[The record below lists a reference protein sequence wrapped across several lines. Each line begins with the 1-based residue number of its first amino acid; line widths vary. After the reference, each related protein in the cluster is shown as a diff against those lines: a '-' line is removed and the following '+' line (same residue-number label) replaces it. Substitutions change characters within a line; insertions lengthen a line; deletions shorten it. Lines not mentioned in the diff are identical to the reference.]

1 MIPRPNT
8 SCPSLVLMRSRSGR
22 SRARDNAFTLIEILI
37 VVSLLA
43 LVVTTGVPAVF
54 RALKQDPMRQ
64 AVTDL
69 VEACSFARA
78 HAILGGVSM
87 ELVIVADGGAI
98 RVERAREKRAGDAR
112 ELGGLQAKPVG
123 PGSTFLRPMQ
133 LQEDVAVE
141 LLYINLRDQMH
152 EPQARVRFYPN
163 GTSDEFAIVLRY
175 NEKVRKIELDIITGL
190 ADVQSIR

>member
-1 MIPRPNT
+1 LPQR
-8 SCPSLVLMRSRSGR
+8 VRRSHK
-22 SRARDNAFTLIEILI
+22 AAFTLIEILI

-43 LVVTTGVPAVF
+43 ILVTTGVPAIF

-87 ELVIVADGGAI
+87 EMVIAADGGAI
-98 RVERAREKRAGDAR
+98 RVERAREKQPAIGR
-112 ELGGLQAKPVG
+112 ELAVAQPTAVP
-123 PGSTFLRPMQ
+123 SRSQFLRPMH
-133 LQEDVAVE
+133 LHEDVAVE
-141 LLYINLRDQMH
+141 LLYVNLRDQMH
-152 EPQARVRFYPN
+152 EAQARVRFYPN
-163 GTSDEFAIVLRY
+163 GTSDEFAVVLRHD
-175 NEKVRKIELDIITGL
+175 EKVRKIELDIITGL